1 MVQDDDESDLDE
13 VLYAAAQPTSL
24 ALSESCSTPT
34 HTSSA
39 NVSTA
44 ATPQVPSETPSVSH
58 SLARNSE
65 QLGKKA
71 KRTSESQ
78 KGFLKELK
86 EMNVELQEQQF
97 KHEQAMQENW
107 AQFLDKS
114 ERWRATEERLS
125 AEQRR
130 LNSWGKWRKI
140 SRSMPSRCNK
150 NHMDFMCMLSQ
161 KYGCQYRTNLLCCR
175 VLLLRI

>member
-1 MVQDDDESDLDE
+1 MAQDDDESDLDE

-24 ALSESCSTPT
+24 ALSEGCSTQT
-34 HTSSA
+34 RTSSA
-39 NVSTA
+39 SASTA
-44 ATPQVPSETPSVSH
+44 ATPPVQSEAPSVLQ
-58 SLARNSE
+58 SLARKSE

-107 AQFLDKS
+107 AQFLDKRDEAREKRET
-114 ERWRATEERLS
+114 ERRAEEIKVMREMEKDQQKH
-125 AEQRR
+125 AQQ
-130 LNSWGKWRKI
+130 
-140 SRSMPSRCNK
+140 MQQ

-161 KYGCQYRTNLLCCR
+161 KYGL
-175 VLLLRI
+175 

>member
-1 MVQDDDESDLDE
+1 MAQDDDESDLDE

-34 HTSSA
+34 RTSSA
-39 NVSTA
+39 SASTA
-44 ATPQVPSETPSVSH
+44 ATPPVQSETPSVSQ
-58 SLARNSE
+58 SLARKSE

-78 KGFLKELK
+78 KGFLKEL

-97 KHEQAMQENW
+97 KHEQAIQENW
-107 AQFLDKS
+107 AQFLDKRMKS
-114 ERWRATEERLS
+114 ERRERLS

-130 LNSWGKWRKI
+130 LKS
-140 SRSMPSRCNK
+140 
-150 NHMDFMCMLSQ
+150 
-161 KYGCQYRTNLLCCR
+161 
-175 VLLLRI
+175 